1 MTTTG
6 NFSPS
11 GTYHCTPTD
20 RRPNISIDVKEANA
34 NNEGGPQT
42 NGKGIFPGIV
52 SFATNHT
59 LDPNEKHL
67 NEIQR
72 ILDKHTPR
80 LKNEVNRITRA
91 DIMNFK
97 EARFKARGLDDE
109 TNHASNF
116 SNFEN

>member
-1 MTTTG
+1 MRNAD

-11 GTYHCTPTD
+11 DKYRYATTG
-20 RRPNISIDVKEANA
+20 RRQNISIDVKEANA
-34 NNEGGPQT
+34 NNEGGAQT
-42 NGKGIFPGIV
+42 NGKSIFPGIV

-59 LDPNEKHL
+59 LEPNEKHL
-67 NEIQR
+67 NEIQK

-97 EARFKARGLDDE
+97 ETRFKAHDLDDQ
-109 TNHASNF
+109 TNNASNF